1 MNAKSDTSSQTV
13 LEDIEEG
20 ISDLLD
26 MFYEK
31 IGKHHH
37 GISGRVATKFEPP
50 ADVTESEVGL
60 RIVLELP
67 GLDPDDIEISGGD
80 GVITVKG
87 EKRIEHEIAE
97 DAFHCQERVFGRF
110 RRSVSLTNDLD
121 AEKASATFKNGI
133 LTITVPL
140 KPEVERNS
148 RKIEINN
155 A

>member
-1 MNAKSDTSSQTV
+1 MTAKSNASSHTI
-13 LEDIEEG
+13 LEDIEDR
-20 ISDLLD
+20 ISELLD

-37 GISGRVATKFEPP
+37 GISGRVATRFEPP
-50 ADVTESEVGL
+50 ADVTESDVGL
-60 RIVLELP
+60 RILLELP
-67 GLDPDDIEISGGD
+67 GLDADDIEISGGA

-97 DAFHCQERVFGRF
+97 DAFHCRERVFGRF
-110 RRSVSLTNDLD
+110 RRSVRLTNDLD
-121 AEKASATFKNGI
+121 ADQASATFKNGI

-140 KPEVERNS
+140 KPEAERNS
-148 RKIEINN
+148 RKIEIKS